1 MGVFLAILGLNLFFI
16 FYSLPKLKDSMIN
29 KKPTKE
35 SVKEEER
42 KQLRKIS
49 KEPTKIIHN
58 PIKKKVLKRKLKSQE
73 INLNL
78 NTKKEVKSNVS
89 KEKILQVNDMI
100 ENIKE
105 NIIIEQS
112 DDINELPFARA
123 LIIDKRNL
131 FKIFISIIVQKLEII
146 DLFYGENM
154 VKIMT
159 ISEFIL
165 YFLFNFF
172 FNILLY
178 SDEVVSHKYHNNGK
192 LDAIV
197 TFVLSILSN
206 IITSIVCYYINYS
219 KGVDERWEMISEL
232 KDEYYFILNVNRFF
246 KYLKLKFIAFFICE
260 IIVISGCYYYIMI
273 FCIIYKKSITSLI
286 INYLSSLLESL
297 ITSFVITIIIL
308 ATRKIGLVCLNRNLY
323 NTSKFI
329 NNKF

>member
-1 MGVFLAILGLNLFFI
+1 
-16 FYSLPKLKDSMIN
+16 MIS

-35 SVKEEER
+35 SVKEEGR
-42 KQLRKIS
+42 KQLRKIN

-58 PIKKKVLKRKLKSQE
+58 PIKKKVLKPKLKSQE

-105 NIIIEQS
+105 NIIIEQN
-112 DDINELPFARA
+112 DYINELPFARA

-146 DLFYGENM
+146 DLFYGKNI

-172 FNILLY
+172 FNTLLY
-178 SDEVVSHKYHNNGK
+178 SDEVVSRKYHNNGK
-192 LDAIV
+192 LDAFV

-219 KGVDERWEMISEL
+219 KGVDERWEMISEI
-232 KDEYYFILNVNRFF
+232 KDEYYFILNVNTFF
-246 KYLKLKFIAFFICE
+246 KYLKLKFIVF
-260 IIVISGCYYYIMI
+260 
-273 FCIIYKKSITSLI
+273 
-286 INYLSSLLESL
+286 LSVKL
-297 ITSFVITIIIL
+297 
-308 ATRKIGLVCLNRNLY
+308 
-323 NTSKFI
+323 
-329 NNKF
+329 